1 MQAHPGCIAD
11 LDGDGHVS
19 GSDLGL
25 LLAQWGCEGACTA
38 DLDSDG
44 WVGGSDLGLLLVQWG
59 PCPPGGGN

>member
-1 MQAHPGCIAD
+1 
-11 LDGDGHVS
+11 VS